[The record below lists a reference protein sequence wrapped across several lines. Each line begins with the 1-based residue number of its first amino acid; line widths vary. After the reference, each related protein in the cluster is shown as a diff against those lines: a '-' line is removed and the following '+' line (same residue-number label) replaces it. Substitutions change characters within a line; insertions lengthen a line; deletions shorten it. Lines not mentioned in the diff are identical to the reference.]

1 MNTFRPP
8 RITLVHT
15 SRPPTVEG
23 CALMLLEAFAASRLS
38 EAKEL
43 PGFMPNT
50 VGRFVDT

>member
-1 MNTFRPP
+1 MNTFRSP

-23 CALMLLEAFAASRLS
+23 CALLLEAFAASRLS